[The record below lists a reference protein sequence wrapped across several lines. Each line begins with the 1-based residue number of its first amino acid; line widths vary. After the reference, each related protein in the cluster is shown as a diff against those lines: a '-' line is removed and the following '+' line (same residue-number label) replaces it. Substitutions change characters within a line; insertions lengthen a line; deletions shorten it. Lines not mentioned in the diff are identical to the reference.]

1 MDGIHDLG
9 GMHGFGPVVREDH
22 EPPFHAP
29 WEATMVAIQHATG
42 GRGQNLITIDE
53 FRHGIERMGNAEYL
67 NTSYYEHWLAGI
79 TRLLLEKGVIAADEL
94 DRRTAFF
101 SERPNAPAS
110 AAFAAPPP
118 PVQRPVRRFMPGTER
133 EPAAPPRFQPG
144 DAVVTR
150 NAHPRGHTRLP
161 RYARGKHGVIH
172 RYHGAH
178 VFPDTNA
185 HGQGEQPQP
194 LYSVRFAAAELFG
207 PDAEPQQY
215 VYLDL
220 WEPYLE
226 RE

>member
-1 MDGIHDLG
+1 MNSTGAPPSSTS
-9 GMHGFGPVVREDH
+9 GPMRRPA
-22 EPPFHAP
+22 PP
-29 WEATMVAIQHATG
+29 
-42 GRGQNLITIDE
+42 
-53 FRHGIERMGNAEYL
+53 
-67 NTSYYEHWLAGI
+67 S
-79 TRLLLEKGVIAADEL
+79 
-94 DRRTAFF
+94 
-101 SERPNAPAS
+101 RPR
-110 AAFAAPPP
+110 PP

-133 EPAAPPRFQPG
+133 EPAAPPRFKPD

-161 RYARGKHGVIH
+161 RYARGKRGVIH

-207 PDAEPQQY
+207 PDAEPHQF

-220 WEPYLE
+220 WEPY
-226 RE
+226 